1 MVTVPLRE
9 IVCEGAADVDKQIK
23 SRERVVDHGEVF
35 TNGREVNAMLD
46 MVEGECERIDSRFL
60 EPACGDG
67 NFLAEVLRRKL
78 EVVRKRYGGSPI
90 DYERH
95 AFVAASSL
103 YGVDLLSDNAAACRK
118 RLFEQF
124 SGEYAKVAKGR
135 ANTAFLDTI
144 RVVINMNILCGN
156 ALSMRLV
163 DENQV
168 DTDEPIIF
176 SEWSLAMGDKVKRR
190 DFRLDELLEGQRQQ
204 MSLFGSSGS
213 PASKWEYDESI
224 KAYIPLP
231 IQEYPLTSMYQIGA
245 AA

>member
-1 MVTVPLRE
+1 M
-9 IVCEGAADVDKQIK
+9 
-23 SRERVVDHGEVF
+23 
-35 TNGREVNAMLD
+35 TNAL
-46 MVEGECERIDSRFL
+46 
-60 EPACGDG
+60 
-67 NFLAEVLRRKL
+67 
-78 EVVRKRYGGSPI
+78 
-90 DYERH
+90 
-95 AFVAASSL
+95 VAVSSL

-124 SGEYAKVAKGR
+124 IGEYAKVAKGR
-135 ANTAFLDTI
+135 VNAAFLDTI
-144 RVVINMNILCGN
+144 RTVIDMNILCGN

-163 DENQV
+163 DESQE

-176 SEWSLAMGDKVKRR
+176 SEWSLAMGDRVKRR

-213 PASKWEYDESI
+213 PASEWEYDESV

-231 IQEYPLTSMYQIGA
+231 IREYPLTSIYQIGA

>member
-1 MVTVPLRE
+1 MLGAMV
-9 IVCEGAADVDKQIK
+9 VDKQIK

-35 TNGREVNAMLD
+35 TNEREVNAMLD

-78 EVVRKRYGGSPI
+78 EVVKRRYGSSSI

-95 AFVAASSL
+95 AFVAVSSL

-135 ANTAFLDTI
+135 VSAAFLDTI
-144 RVVINMNILCGN
+144 RTVIDMNILCGN

-163 DENQV
+163 DESQE
-168 DTDEPIIF
+168 DTGEPIIF
-176 SEWSLAMGDKVKRR
+176 SEWSLAMGDRVKRR

-213 PASKWEYDESI
+213 PASEWEYDESI

-231 IQEYPLTSMYQIGA
+231 IREYPLTSIYQIGA

>member
-1 MVTVPLRE
+1 ML
-9 IVCEGAADVDKQIK
+9 GAAVVDKQIK

-35 TNGREVNAMLD
+35 TNEREVNAMLD
-46 MVEGECERIDSRFL
+46 MVEGECERIDSRSWSR
-60 EPACGDG
+60 PCGDG

-78 EVVRKRYGGSPI
+78 EVVKRRYGSSSI

-95 AFVAASSL
+95 AFVAVSSL

-124 SGEYAKVAKGR
+124 IGEYAKVAKGR
-135 ANTAFLDTI
+135 VNAAFLDTI
-144 RVVINMNILCGN
+144 RTVIDMNILCGN

-163 DENQV
+163 DESQE

-176 SEWSLAMGDKVKRR
+176 SEWSLAMGDRVKRR

-213 PASKWEYDESI
+213 PASEWEYDESV

-231 IQEYPLTSMYQIGA
+231 IREYPLTSIYQIGA

>member
-1 MVTVPLRE
+1 M
-9 IVCEGAADVDKQIK
+9 GKSQIK
-23 SRERVVDHGEVF
+23 SRERVADHGEVF
-35 TNGREVNAMLD
+35 TNEREVNAMLD
-46 MVEGECERIDSRFL
+46 MVGGECERIDSRFL

-78 EVVRKRYGGSPI
+78 TVVKKRYGNSPI

-95 AFVAASSL
+95 AFVAVSSL
-103 YGVDLLSDNAAACRK
+103 YGVELLSDNAAACRK

-124 SGEYAKVAKGR
+124 SSEYAKVTKNR
-135 ANTAFLDTI
+135 INIAFLDAI
-144 RVVINMNILCGN
+144 RTVIDMNILCGN

-163 DENQV
+163 DDNQE

-176 SEWSLAMGDKVKRR
+176 SEWSLAMGGKVKRR

-204 MSLFGSSGS
+204 MSLFGASGS
-213 PASKWEYDESI
+213 PSSEWEYDEEI
-224 KAYIPLP
+224 QAYIPLP
-231 IQEYPLTSMYQIGA
+231 IKEFPLMEIYQIGA